1 MALQNRTRFKADLKI
16 MFRWAILKAFEKY
29 NDVTTSRNELARL
42 VQDVWDELVDD
53 GEIILEH

>member
-1 MALQNRTRFKADLKI
+1 M
-16 MFRWAILKAFEKY
+16 KAFEKY